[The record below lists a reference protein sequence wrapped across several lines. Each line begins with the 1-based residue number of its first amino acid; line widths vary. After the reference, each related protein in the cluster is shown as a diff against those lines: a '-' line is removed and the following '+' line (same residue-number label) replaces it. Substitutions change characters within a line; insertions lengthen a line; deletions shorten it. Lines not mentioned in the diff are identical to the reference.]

1 MARVTAEQ
9 FRKKHAERVSG
20 SVEYVKQGVN
30 RVTEAPG
37 KKAAAKA
44 DKAKAGYVAAI
55 ETGKWAKR
63 VASVS
68 LDDWKTA
75 TLAKADRIPSGVEA
89 AADKILSFAEQ
100 LLPFQDKVVSEINT
114 MPDLTPSQ
122 RDQRMLKNVQRMR
135 EFSFNRG

>member
-1 MARVTAEQ
+1 
-9 FRKKHAERVSG
+9 
-20 SVEYVKQGVN
+20 
-30 RVTEAPG
+30 
-37 KKAAAKA
+37 
-44 DKAKAGYVAAI
+44 
-55 ETGKWAKR
+55 
-63 VASVS
+63 